1 MTYQKERSTKE
12 TDIKIQLRL
21 DGEDSHINTGVGFL
35 DHMLTLFS
43 FHSGIALNIEVV
55 GDTQVDDHHTV
66 EDIGIVI
73 GQLLLEVVK
82 DKKSFTRYGS
92 FYIPMDETLARVV
105 TDISGR
111 PYLSFNATFSRE
123 KVGTFDTELV
133 EEFFRAL
140 VINARLTTHIDLIR
154 GGNTHHEI
162 EAIFKAFARTLKI
175 ALTQDDYAGIPSSK
189 GVIE

>member
-12 TDIKIQLRL
+12 TDIKIQLGL

-55 GDTQVDDHHTV
+55 GDTHVDDHHTV

-92 FYIPMDETLARVV
+92 FYIPMDETLAR
-105 TDISGR
+105 
-111 PYLSFNATFSRE
+111 
-123 KVGTFDTELV
+123 
-133 EEFFRAL
+133 
-140 VINARLTTHIDLIR
+140 
-154 GGNTHHEI
+154 
-162 EAIFKAFARTLKI
+162 
-175 ALTQDDYAGIPSSK
+175 
-189 GVIE
+189 